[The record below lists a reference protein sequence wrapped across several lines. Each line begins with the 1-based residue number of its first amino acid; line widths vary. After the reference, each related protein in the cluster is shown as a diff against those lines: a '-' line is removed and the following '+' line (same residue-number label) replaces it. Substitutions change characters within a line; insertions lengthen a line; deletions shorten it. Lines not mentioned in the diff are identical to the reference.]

1 MKIQKNNLVLIGFI
15 LTIIVL
21 VLMKKQSGID
31 PGNSKI
37 LESEIIEHIQF
48 LSDDSRKGR
57 YPGTNESKDAISYII
72 DHWKAIGLKPGG
84 IDGGFTQPFDI
95 SEGTEIGEMTSLKIG
110 EDKLNP
116 AIDFIPMPFS
126 GNGSFSGSAVFAGYG
141 FNMSEEPNWDD
152 YSNIDVNGK
161 WVMVMVDAP
170 EQVHPH
176 SPYFGHASLN
186 KKMMVARDHNA
197 LGIIFISKDE
207 NRELPNFDHTAAS
220 STKSIPA
227 IQLSGEAANTLLK
240 PFGQSIASIQEI
252 MDSSLETIQFELD
265 DILISTMIEL
275 EEKTIQGNNVVGIIR
290 GNDPVLKDEFIV
302 LGAHFDHLGMGGAH
316 TGSRKRD
323 TTAVH
328 NGADDNAS
336 GTSGILELSHKLYEN
351 RKSLKRSI
359 AFVAFDAEE
368 KGLLGSKYFIEN
380 SKVVSPEDIS
390 TMINLDMVGRLRDS
404 TIMVG
409 AVGTSPSFEP
419 LLDNLF
425 AESDLSFTKSM
436 EGYGPSD
443 HSSFYVKNVPVLFFF
458 TGAHSEY
465 HLPED
470 DWELINTHG
479 EKLILDF
486 VYNLTMILN
495 TNNKRP
501 IFSEAGPKEAPK
513 GRRIRG
519 VTLGIIPSYGGGS
532 KEGMK
537 IDGVTSQESPA
548 GKAGM
553 IKGDV
558 IIEINGKSILNIRE
572 YMGRMGELKKG
583 QKIKV
588 KVLRNNKTIEMD
600 VQL

>member
-110 EDKLNP
+110 EDRLNP

-443 HSSFYVKNVPVLFFF
+443 HSSFYVKDVPVLFFF

-558 IIEINGKSILNIRE
+558 IIEINGKSVLNIRE